1 MNKSTI
7 NGNKHNNLNSI
18 EKAIKVLLKF
28 QKSGATHG
36 IRELSN
42 ELGFSPATVQRI
54 LKTLKQ
60 HDFVRQDSD
69 TRQYYIGNIFYSF
82 IQALNRSNNLTS
94 IARKYIEELA
104 IKTRETA
111 HINIIEEEHRLCIDT
126 IESSQTLKAGMPMGH
141 RSPLYAGASA
151 KCLLAFSSPDYI
163 KDYIEERVLE
173 PVTDNTIS
181 TVKDLEEELDKIK
194 INGFAKSLG
203 ERTPGLGSLSTPIFD
218 NKGIVLASL
227 SLAIPEIRF
236 SENEYLDECINILTN
251 VAKAFSESMG
261 YSIGRPIN

>member
-1 MNKSTI
+1 MNEKKKES
-7 NGNKHNNLNSI
+7 LNSI

-54 LKTLKQ
+54 LKTLKK
-60 HDFVRQDSD
+60 HDFVRQDAG

-82 IQALNRSNNLTS
+82 IQALHRSNSLTS

-104 IKTRETA
+104 VKTKETS
-111 HINIIEEEHRLCIDT
+111 HINIVETEHRLCIDT
-126 IESSQTLKAGMPMGH
+126 IESPLTLKAGMPVGH

-151 KCLLAFSSPDYI
+151 KCLLAFSSEQ
-163 KDYIEERVLE
+163 YIENYLE
-173 PVTDNTIS
+173 KTILDPLTDNTIS
-181 TVKDLEEELDKIK
+181 NVGDLGDELDKIK
-194 INGFAKSLG
+194 SQGFAVSLG
-203 ERTPGLGSLSTPIFD
+203 ERTPGLGSLSAPVFD
-218 NKGIVLASL
+218 NKGLVLASL

-236 SENEYLDECINILTN
+236 SENEYLDKCINILTN
-251 VAKAFSESMG
+251 VAGSFSESMG
-261 YSIGRPIN
+261 YSIGGQNN

>member
-94 IARKYIEELA
+94 IDR
-104 IKTRETA
+104 
-111 HINIIEEEHRLCIDT
+111 
-126 IESSQTLKAGMPMGH
+126 
-141 RSPLYAGASA
+141 
-151 KCLLAFSSPDYI
+151 
-163 KDYIEERVLE
+163 
-173 PVTDNTIS
+173 
-181 TVKDLEEELDKIK
+181 
-194 INGFAKSLG
+194 
-203 ERTPGLGSLSTPIFD
+203 
-218 NKGIVLASL
+218 
-227 SLAIPEIRF
+227 
-236 SENEYLDECINILTN
+236 
-251 VAKAFSESMG
+251 
-261 YSIGRPIN
+261 